1 MGVTF
6 TSIPMASQSE
16 AEQLEA
22 RRGDLLLEIAKV
34 DAALAALKPAAD
46 ESAPEAVTDETPV
59 AADTPKPRAKAKR
72 A

>member
-59 AADTPKPRAKAKR
+59 AEAKPRGKSRR